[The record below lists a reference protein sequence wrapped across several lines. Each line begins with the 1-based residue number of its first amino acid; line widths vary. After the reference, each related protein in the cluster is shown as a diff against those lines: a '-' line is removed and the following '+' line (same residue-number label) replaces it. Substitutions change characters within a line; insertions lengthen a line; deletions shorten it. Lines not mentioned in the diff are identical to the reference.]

1 MTRWQ
6 QLVERVLLAAGQNDV
21 EMFKARHTSPSPLA
35 GRYILLLA
43 DRLTWKNTEH
53 KPISCDLYNTHLV
66 YLDAQVLVVL
76 HKKTQTF
83 IYTTKFSHTKICLV
97 TYKQLFVS
105 IYR

>member
-43 DRLTWKNTEH
+43 DRLTWKNTN
-53 KPISCDLYNTHLV
+53 L
-66 YLDAQVLVVL
+66 LVV
-76 HKKTQTF
+76 
-83 IYTTKFSHTKICLV
+83 IYTTHT
-97 TYKQLFVS
+97 
-105 IYR
+105 

>member
-76 HKKTQTF
+76 HNKILSHKDMFSYIQT
-83 IYTTKFSHTKICLV
+83 TIC
-97 TYKQLFVS
+97 
-105 IYR
+105 